1 MLGIES
7 LGLES
12 LLRPRVT
19 AGLEVSLKPL
29 TQMIVGIVVLI
40 RRSELPC
47 QIKILSGRMSRCRRW
62 NRLGQWTRKIWGT
75 HGRSKRVSENE
86 EVRVGAVESGNGRQR
101 QASSCAVSSCILGR
115 RTASATVVALDSP
128 GSQRFAASFTTPE
141 EESCM
146 QWDAL
151 WPKRVQELQYSAAH
165 GVGQG
170 VGSAAKHFSQTSV
183 RWGTAR

>member
-1 MLGIES
+1 MSNL
-7 LGLES
+7 
-12 LLRPRVT
+12 
-19 AGLEVSLKPL
+19 
-29 TQMIVGIVVLI
+29 IVV
-40 RRSELPC
+40 RSEVEVQALK
-47 QIKILSGRMSRCRRW
+47 QTGSVNAEDMGHTGEIKEGIG
-62 NRLGQWTRKIWGT
+62 
-75 HGRSKRVSENE
+75 E
-86 EVRVGAVESGNGRQR
+86 EVRVVGAVESGIGRQR

-115 RTASATVVALDSP
+115 RTASATVAALDSP
-128 GSQRFAASFTTPE
+128 GSQRFAASFATPE

-183 RWGTAR
+183 R